1 MIDLKALQGALKC
14 PGREIYHSPTQMP
27 SAALKTANSD
37 ISRVGLGLNYS
48 VQPKPKPK
56 KRLSDLPE
64 EWITAMMTRV
74 CALGSLLWDY
84 TDSILD
90 MTAQMRLT
98 ATKPLGRKVR
108 EIRLEYDRMR
118 QYTHA
123 TTALRKQEEEW
134 GLDFED
140 LVQPH
145 IKRFFRELQKE
156 LADRF
161 GELEAQTRYLILGV
175 NEAVMVSDALT
186 HYTRGC
192 DKALAQME
200 VDMAGKTV
208 RPAQFQQL
216 ARLLPEFAGDLWH
229 KDSPARAKA
238 AEALAKSLLSIKVT
252 CKEGDLDDIPQAPPK
267 PSSQSTQTQT
277 TNPKTKDTMTTNQD
291 KMDAIAK
298 TLYEMNDTMVRMRSN
313 FNAAEKGNKAAAA
326 RVRKLSLELEPLL
339 KRFRKESVEAAKANT
354 IKRNN

>member
-1 MIDLKALQGALKC
+1 MIDLKASIQPFA
-14 PGREIYHSPTQMP
+14 PSVEEIYHSRLQSP
-27 SAALKTANSD
+27 SAALKVANSG
-37 ISRVGLGLNYS
+37 ISRVDLGLNFS

-56 KRLSDLPE
+56 KRLADLPE

-84 TDSILD
+84 TDSILN

-192 DKALAQME
+192 DNALARMD
-200 VDMAGKTV
+200 VDMRGKTTL
-208 RPAQFQQL
+208 PEQFQQL
-216 ARLLPEFAGDLWH
+216 AKLLPEFAGDLWH
-229 KDSPARAKA
+229 KESPARAKA

-252 CKEGDLDDIPQAPPK
+252 CKEGDLEDIPQEPPK
-267 PSSQSTQTQT
+267 PKPQPTQIQT
-277 TNPKTKDTMTTNQD
+277 TKPKRTMQEIVEQICKDMGELVVHLG
-291 KMDAIAK
+291 K
-298 TLYEMNDTMVRMRSN
+298 S
-313 FNAAEKGNKAAAA
+313 AEGNKAAGA
-326 RVRKLSLELEPLL
+326 RARKATLQLEKLF
-339 KRFRKESVEAAKANT
+339 KDYRKASIEAEKTAKIEAHG
-354 IKRNN
+354 